1 MKCCGF
7 KKLWLKFKKKEKL
20 VLLKRQQAP
29 GITTEALKK

>member
-1 MKCCGF
+1 MD
-7 KKLWLKFKKKEKL
+7 LKFLVEIKKEP